1 MDRAPTDRRTHLVG
15 LLLGTENDWPVA
27 FESLVRAL
35 GPIPDSRGVVHEI
48 RPSARPSSRSTCATS
63 RGRSS

>member
-1 MDRAPTDRRTHLVG
+1 MDPSTEPQFRSHLIG

-35 GPIPDSRGVVHEI
+35 GPIPDSHGVTHELLTERTTI
-48 RPSARPSSRSTCATS
+48 EPFNLR
-63 RGRSS
+63 

>member
-1 MDRAPTDRRTHLVG
+1 MDATTRSHLVG

-35 GPIPDSRGVVHEI
+35 GPTPTPTGRTT
-48 RPSARPSSRSTCATS
+48 RS
-63 RGRSS
+63 